1 MCLEF
6 VLRYQTLSGLKVRYM
21 SECFTKWASSITVSR
36 SNNKNP
42 VIDNNITDLT
52 ARTLSDENNT

>member
-1 MCLEF
+1 MN
-6 VLRYQTLSGLKVRYM
+6 G
-21 SECFTKWASSITVSR
+21 FTKWASSITVSL
-36 SNNKNP
+36 SNNKNR